1 MMIGS
6 NIVRMLWSVL
16 TNELRELRAQID
28 RLAVKFSQEDG
39 PNAETTER
47 AEELSVAM
55 QRLERALLQQRLQ
68 RISVASAAVG
78 GLQ

>member
-6 NIVRMLWSVL
+6 NIVRMHWSVL

>member
-1 MMIGS
+1 MIGS
-6 NIVRMLWSVL
+6 NIVRMHWSVL

-47 AEELSVAM
+47 AEELSIAM

>member
-1 MMIGS
+1 MIGS
-6 NIVRMLWSVL
+6 NIVRMHWSVL